1 MRMLVCAF
9 ALLCFAASGAVA
21 QESKDSNDRGK
32 VIRAGATQGRESVV
46 LAASGLT
53 GCWQSGES
61 PDWLVW
67 LVQRGNRVWGYY
79 VPNRPNRKGQLNG
92 VIKED
97 RLHYDWW
104 ENKENGQGYFD
115 LADDR
120 NSMRG
125 KWHYDFT
132 RSWGGKWDLTRT
144 VGTAEA
150 ARDLETVG
158 TAVDTARAAAGELAK
173 SFMAYTFAADPRSR
187 VHDPGA
193 CCAKHA
199 AQLRETFPA
208 IKEALKAYTKTAKDV
223 DGYAGKIAVRLI
235 ARLAEADRAI
245 RAHEQTKH
253 LPAANRAMERVK
265 MVLNEL
271 DDGFVWLEASF
282 AIEVACRRLRIHLA
296 APEEAQD
303 KEEFQRALAV
313 VRQTAK
319 TLHGHF
325 RANEDA
331 TGMALTRQMVQMTTE
346 LDEVVVAGLEAGGEL
361 RAAALRKVEGAY
373 RDLLE
378 LKREIDICCG
388 IAP

>member
-9 ALLCFAASGAVA
+9 ALLCLAASGAVA

-32 VIRAGATQGRESVV
+32 VIRAGAGQGRESIV

-61 PDWLVW
+61 ADWLVW

-79 VPNRPNRKGQLNG
+79 VPNRPNRKGWLSG
-92 VIKED
+92 VIKEN

-115 LADDR
+115 LADDGQ
-120 NSMRG
+120 SMRG

-132 RSWGGKWDLTRT
+132 KSWGGKWDLTRT
-144 VGTAEA
+144 VGTVEA
-150 ARDLETVG
+150 ARDLQTVG
-158 TAVDTARAAAGELAK
+158 SAVDSARAAAGELAK
-173 SFMAYTFAADPRSR
+173 AFMAYSFAADPRSR

-199 AQLRETFPA
+199 AALRETFPA
-208 IKEALKAYTKTAKDV
+208 IREALKTYAKTAKDV
-223 DGYAGKIAVRLI
+223 DGYAGKIA
-235 ARLAEADRAI
+235 ARLVSRLEEADRAI
-245 RAHEQTKH
+245 KAHEQTKH

-265 MVLNEL
+265 MVLHEL

-282 AIEVACRRLRIHLA
+282 AIETACRRLRLHLA
-296 APEEAQD
+296 APQEAQD
-303 KEEFQRALAV
+303 KEEFRRALAV
-313 VRQTAK
+313 VKRTAT
-319 TLHGHF
+319 TLQAHF
-325 RANEDA
+325 RANEDRVGTA
-331 TGMALTRQMVQMTTE
+331 LAAQMAQMATE

-361 RAAALRKVEGAY
+361 RAAALEKIEGAY
-373 RDLLE
+373 RDLLD
-378 LKREIDICCG
+378 LKREIDVCCG